1 MASGVGNGFQDWRV
15 ADLTD
20 PTLWKPNQDINFL
33 FSKIAALWGSGSPQ
47 LQSSPTLATA
57 YASSQT
63 LASIKDTEFITKAV
77 ADQLYSKTATTATT
91 VSTTRS
97 TTTGLTPVQ
106 ETALVAEVKQSLGG
120 GVATY
125 GLHAY
130 RPGSSA
136 VISGS
141 LYGET
146 DRTVVYQSRLIFTTP
161 TWIYVVGCMVSTFAN
176 LPTDLG
182 TNDTG
187 FLFYAT
193 DRTQLYCWNG
203 AAWAYR
209 SGVMYGVLSALPA
222 GLGTSNAGFLFYATD
237 YYHLYYWNGTAWT
250 FAEGNESSGMICPAV
265 PGSLNPTAAWKPC
278 DGSTVTIATSS
289 GGTTAVATPPM
300 TGGVFLRAVAAGS
313 YTGTTAAPTATTLL
327 TNVTV
332 TTSVAPASAG
342 ISTTSGAVAAGTATT
357 VIVSVTDP
365 GHYHNA
371 ANTVVQPTFK
381 APTDTNGGLPS
392 NLSVVWYI
400 RI

>member
-1 MASGVGNGFQDWRV
+1 VQSGTGNGFQDWKLS
-15 ADLTD
+15 DLSD
-20 PTLWKPNQDINFL
+20 QTLWKPNQDINFL

-63 LASIKDTEFITKAV
+63 LASVKDTEFLTKGV
-77 ADQLYSKTATTATT
+77 ADQLYSKTPTTATT
-91 VSTTRS
+91 VGTTIA
-97 TTTGLTPVQ
+97 TTTGLTPVE

-120 GVATY
+120 GVATC

-130 RPGSSA
+130 RPGPSA
-136 VISGS
+136 VLTGS

-146 DRTVVYQSRLIFTTP
+146 DRMVIYQSRLLFTTP
-161 TWIYVVGCMVSTFAN
+161 TWVYVAGGMVSTLAN

-182 TNDTG
+182 TND
-187 FLFYAT
+187 
-193 DRTQLYCWNG
+193 
-203 AAWAYR
+203 
-209 SGVMYGVLSALPA
+209 V
-222 GLGTSNAGFLFYATD
+222 GFLFYATD
-237 YYHLYYWNGTAWT
+237 YYHLYRWSGTVWA
-250 FAEGNESSGMICPAV
+250 FAEGSESSGMICAAV
-265 PGSLNPTAAWKPC
+265 PGSLNPASAWKAC
-278 DGSTVTIATSS
+278 DGSTVTIATNS

-313 YTGTTAAPTATTLL
+313 YTGTTVAPTATTLL

-332 TTSVAPASAG
+332 TTSVAPSSAG